1 MRIVG
6 FVAGASFAAAFS
18 TMALF
23 WAADAYAESDAS
35 TPYMAIIGGRVSADV
50 NKDRAESAMLSR
62 SGDPVSGKE
71 KSQLCQGCHGE
82 FGNSTDPKIPKLAG
96 QFGNYLAKQVRN
108 YQSGSRTHQ
117 IMSAMAA
124 TINNEDLADITAYF
138 ASQEKM
144 QGNGFV
150 DNPFGK
156 KLFSNSNV
164 SDMGLACINCHGEG
178 GRGLE
183 PKISVF
189 PVIGGQHKDYIRLQ
203 LLNFRD
209 GNRTNSPNAMMNR
222 MTASL
227 SDAEI
232 ESLAEYISRQ
242 PEIPAE
248 TVSTPASLS
257 KTSNVAN
264 RAPHKQHN

>member
-1 MRIVG
+1 M
-6 FVAGASFAAAFS
+6 AGASFAAALS
-18 TMALF
+18 TMALL

-50 NKDRAESAMLSR
+50 NKDRDESVMLSR
-62 SGDPVSGKE
+62 LGNPVAGKE
-71 KSQLCQGCHGE
+71 KSQLCEGCHGE

-96 QFGNYLAKQVRN
+96 QFGNYLAKQIRN
-108 YQSGSRTHQ
+108 YQSGTRTHQ

-124 TINNEDLADITAYF
+124 TINSDDITDIAAYF
-138 ASQEKM
+138 SSQEKM
-144 QGNGFV
+144 KGNGFV

-183 PKISVF
+183 PKISAF

-222 MTASL
+222 MTAAL
-227 SDAEI
+227 TDAEI
-232 ESLAEYISRQ
+232 ESLAEYISMQ
-242 PEIPAE
+242 PEILAE
-248 TVSTPASLS
+248 TVPTPARHP
-257 KTSNVAN
+257 KTSNAAN
-264 RAPHKQHN
+264 RAPHKQDN